1 MEFLVKKNLNLFKLI
16 TNEENYCNNLFIL
29 KIEEVQMKK
38 KKENSVL
45 LGFET
50 KNFYHTG
57 VEKKGNIVLQMFI
70 YAHAS
75 IFRWF

>member
-38 KKENSVL
+38 KKRK
-45 LGFET
+45 F
-50 KNFYHTG
+50 
-57 VEKKGNIVLQMFI
+57 
-70 YAHAS
+70 S
-75 IFRWF
+75 IIRF